1 MTKILPTIYFDMDGV
16 LAKWNSKASV
26 EDTFEKGYFLHC
38 EPDYKM
44 IDLAKTCFS
53 AFPKQT
59 YILSAAYQNGYAEKE
74 KRVWLE
80 SKGLGGLQ
88 KIFVPYGNRKEDYAK
103 TNRPAILIDDFS
115 QNLRYWN
122 DVPQHFG
129 IKYYNGI
136 NGTKYTWTGPSL
148 SRDMTVDE
156 MIEKIL
162 EVSFELEEE
171 AD

>member
-53 AFPKQT
+53 AFPRQT

-80 SKGLGGLQ
+80 SKGLRVLQ

-103 TNRPAILIDDFS
+103 TDRPAILIDDFS
-115 QNLRYWN
+115 QNLHYWTE
-122 DVPQHFG
+122 VPQHFG

-136 NGTKYTWTGPSL
+136 NGTKHTWTGPSL
-148 SRDMTVDE
+148 SREMTVDE

-162 EVSFELEEE
+162 EDSFELEEE
-171 AD
+171 DN